1 MYSRIPSDEQ
11 AAKAW
16 FREYSVGLASVGISL
31 GLTPMQQSELEHRLV
46 AVCRSF
52 DVVKATKGRVRS
64 DTVADRLVDPVRKP
78 MTRRSRIDPGGYLDK
93 SVIW

>member
-31 GLTPMQQSELEHRLV
+31 GLTPMQQSELEHRLG

-52 DVVKATKGRVRS
+52 DVVKATKGRFRS
-64 DTVADRLVDPVRKP
+64 GTVVDRSGQKP
-78 MTRRSRIDPGGYLDK
+78 MAGRSHIDPGGYVDK